1 MGGLSSL
8 WKEAKRFGR
17 RVRKQADRT
26 VNQIAKEVSRTVK
39 NVGKFMGKIGVAGTV
54 AMMMIM
60 PGVGDKMS
68 EKLQLVTSK
77 MLGSDNIVVKG
88 LATFLDYTNGVATD
102 IRNTIGNISNAV
114 FDTAKNFTA
123 TLGKKLGM
131 GNEEAAD
138 TFFGA
143 GDSAYSRSFG
153 EGNRWQNIVD
163 SEGEET
169 VIRAFEESA
178 IETDTLVV
186 MPTVQLPETGTR
198 DGIQLRGL
206 TGEDS
211 RIETG
216 SNRLDLGF
224 DLDLD
229 DELKIPDIQFG
240 EDGSILSID
249 NVVQPTSTLSDEQ
262 KQRLKNSIDYAIA
275 EAGGAT
281 KEELKD
287 LSFAQSLELTNNLE
301 IDLSLPFEVPQEDE
315 KPSLLSRAYE
325 GTKDLAVAS
334 AKKLGGAIKTG
345 VIDAP
350 ATVATFAI
358 DGLAQEKAAE
368 IVYGT
373 EEEQLA
379 DLQAQYDIMNSS
391 AAQASARNAPMLQFG
406 TATAPLSYGGSGL
419 EYTTPYQASPA
430 SSSPWGYNA
439 YQSNVYGQ
447 RMSQFATSPTISY

>member
-68 EKLQLVTSK
+68 EKLKQVTTK
-77 MLGSDNIVVKG
+77 MLGSDSVVVKG
-88 LATFLDYTNGVATD
+88 LASFLDYTNGVATD

-153 EGNRWQNIVD
+153 EGNKWQNIVD
-163 SEGEET
+163 SEGEDR
-169 VIRAFEESA
+169 VIRALEESA

-186 MPTVQLPETGTR
+186 KPTVQLPNIATR
-198 DGIQLRGL
+198 DEIQFRGL
-206 TGEDS
+206 TGEDGK
-211 RIETG
+211 ITFDTD
-216 SNRLDLGF
+216 RLDLGF
-224 DLDLD
+224 DLDN
-229 DELKIPDIQFG
+229 ELTIPEIQFA
-240 EDGSILSID
+240 EDGSILNIE
-249 NVVQPTSTLSDEQ
+249 NVVQPASTLSNQ
-262 KQRLKNSIDYAIA
+262 QQQQLKNSLDYAIA

-287 LSFAQSLELTNNLE
+287 LSLNQSLELTNSLG
-301 IDLSLPFEVPQEDE
+301 IDLSLPFETPEEE

-334 AKKLGGAIKTG
+334 AKKLGSAVKKG
-345 VIDAP
+345 VVDAP
-350 ATVATFAI
+350 ATIATFAI

-379 DLQAQYDIMNSS
+379 ELQAQYDIMNSS

-419 EYTTPYQASPA
+419 EYTTPYQSSPV

>member
-1 MGGLSSL
+1 MGGLSSV

-153 EGNRWQNIVD
+153 EGNKWQNIVD
-163 SEGEET
+163 SEGEDK

-206 TGEDS
+206 TEEDS

-216 SNRLDLGF
+216 SNRLDLDF
-224 DLDLD
+224 DLNEGLT
-229 DELKIPDIQFG
+229 IPEIQFG

-249 NVVQPTSTLSDEQ
+249 NVVQPTSTLSAQDQ
-262 KQRLKNSIDYAIA
+262 QQLKDSIDYAIA

-287 LSFAQSLELTNNLE
+287 LSLNQSLELTNNLG
-301 IDLSLPFEVPQEDE
+301 IDLSLPFETPEEDE

-334 AKKLGGAIKTG
+334 AKKLGSAVKTG
-345 VIDAP
+345 VVDAP
-350 ATVATFAI
+350 ATIATFAI

-379 DLQAQYDIMNSS
+379 ELQAQYDIMNSS